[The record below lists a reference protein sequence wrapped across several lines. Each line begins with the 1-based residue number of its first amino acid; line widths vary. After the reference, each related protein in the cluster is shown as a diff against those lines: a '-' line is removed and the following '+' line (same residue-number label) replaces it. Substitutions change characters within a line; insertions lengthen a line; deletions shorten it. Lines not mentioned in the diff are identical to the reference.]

1 MISKDGSST
10 QDGEPLDANAIAS
23 YPDRTTWKTMD
34 TIEHIWAGL
43 GMPSSALQSV
53 KLPDVDQLGLPS
65 SFKIGH
71 VAQASIALSAL
82 SAGLIGSMR

>member
-1 MISKDGSST
+1 MVSKDDGST
-10 QDGEPLDANAIAS
+10 QDSDPKDAKPSAGG
-23 YPDRTTWKTMD
+23 PVRTSWSTID
-34 TIEHIWAGL
+34 TTEHIWTGL

-53 KLPDVDQLGLPS
+53 QLPDVDQLGLPS

-71 VAQASIALSAL
+71 IAQASIALSAL